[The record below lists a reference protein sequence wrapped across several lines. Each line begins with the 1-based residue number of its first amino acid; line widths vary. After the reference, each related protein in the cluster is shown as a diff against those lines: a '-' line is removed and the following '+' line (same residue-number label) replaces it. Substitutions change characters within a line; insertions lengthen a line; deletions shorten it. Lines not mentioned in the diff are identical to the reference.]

1 MLEGFEGDAITMDWD
16 PVTTFNLILSAG
28 IFILAIVGWVRV
40 RNALALF
47 IGVAFGL
54 FALAHLADIFS
65 LGESLEALLIILR
78 AVGYIFVI
86 IAVYKVAFPRKKAD
100 D

>member
-1 MLEGFEGDAITMDWD
+1 MNWD
-16 PVTTFNLILSAG
+16 PVTTFNLVLSAG
-28 IFILAIVGWVRV
+28 IFILSIIGWARV

-54 FALAHLADIFS
+54 FALAHLADIMS
-65 LGESLEALLIILR
+65 WGQSLEALLIILR

-86 IAVYKVAFPRKKAD
+86 IAVYKVAFPKKKTE
-100 D
+100 